1 MKNKW
6 IKIILVASLTFN
18 IAFISKAIYNRAFAK
33 GKTNAEDL
41 TLKTKIA
48 LNNGQKEKL
57 NLIMKKFRVNLVK
70 SKKDVLEKRIDI
82 IEQLSDP
89 EYDLDILRSK
99 TNELSEIE
107 NQLNLTFVET
117 LVEISDVLNSKQ
129 RLNFL
134 LNLSENWFFI
144 KQKEN
149 NIKKLK

>member
-18 IAFISKAIYNRAFAK
+18 IAFISKAIYNRAFLK
-33 GKTNAEDL
+33 DKTSAEDL
-41 TLKTKIA
+41 TLKTRIA
-48 LNNGQKEKL
+48 LNNDQKEKL
-57 NLIMKKFRVNLVK
+57 SLIMKRFRINLVK

-144 KQKEN
+144 KQKKN